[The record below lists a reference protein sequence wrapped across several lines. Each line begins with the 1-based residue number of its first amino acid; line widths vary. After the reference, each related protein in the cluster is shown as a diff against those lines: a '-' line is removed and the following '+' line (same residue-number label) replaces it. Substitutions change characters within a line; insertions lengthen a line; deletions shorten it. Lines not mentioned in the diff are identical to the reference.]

1 MPVADFCQLAVD
13 KKGVLLLPATI
24 YEMDEQ
30 YFRMGY
36 GNILSFSLKYANLL
50 VRQESFACRTIGVR
64 FAKSRMAP
72 EDASNPTKSDSFRGT
87 IGDVSS

>member
-1 MPVADFCQLAVD
+1 MPVADFRQLAVD

-36 GNILSFSLKYANLL
+36 GRANFPEALAKFEEFL
-50 VRQESFACRTIGVR
+50 YEEG
-64 FAKSRMAP
+64 FAK
-72 EDASNPTKSDSFRGT
+72 
-87 IGDVSS
+87 